1 MCATSVAERQ
11 VRFAVAILVAVLVA
25 TACSQRGPEAYDD
38 VLPSPAQDEDG
49 ADTDEDTEDAD
60 EPESED
66 GLDLDERDDTY
77 LFDQSKLHTF
87 DIELSEADL
96 AILDADPVAEEYV
109 PGTLR
114 FENETIAVGVRY
126 KGSIVLTAPNCSIPP
141 GRRPARSCHSRSR
154 STGMT
159 PTPSSSESA
168 SSSSTR

>member
-96 AILDADPVAEEYV
+96 AILDARKMISFARDSNVPIVGVIENMSTMSCPHCNEKIDVFKKGGGKKLAEELVLHY
-109 PGTLR
+109 L
-114 FENETIAVGVRY
+114 
-126 KGSIVLTAPNCSIPP
+126 GSIPLDGDIV
-141 GRRPARSCHSRSR
+141 
-154 STGMT
+154 
-159 PTPSSSESA
+159 
-168 SSSSTR
+168 